1 MRLRCIGQYL
11 AAAMSL
17 SVHPA
22 LFLNSVY
29 RILRM
34 FQKEDGGVQGR
45 FEGFLKKVSRVIQV
59 DFKDVLKGL

>member
-1 MRLRCIGQYL
+1 MRLRRIGQYL
-11 AAAMSL
+11 AAAMS
-17 SVHPA
+17 

-34 FQKEDGGVQGR
+34 FQKEDGGVQGC
-45 FEGFLKKVSRVIQV
+45 FIGFLKKVSRVIQV

>member
-1 MRLRCIGQYL
+1 MRLRRIGQYL
-11 AAAMSL
+11 AAAMS
-17 SVHPA
+17 